1 MIKILKRSHTQL
13 QTLTKALFLGAED
26 EWEKEQVERD
36 IARNLDQIH
45 ILSYEGL
52 FTLTSKSVLL
62 G

>member
-13 QTLTKALFLGAED
+13 QTLTKSLFLGAED
-26 EWEKEQVERD
+26 EWEKEQVE
-36 IARNLDQIH
+36 IARKVDQIH
-45 ILSYEGL
+45 ILPYEGL